1 MKTDHISLEH
11 WLRYVNN
18 DLDDRTREQY
28 EAHLYSCDQCLEL
41 YITAVESQEQ
51 TLPAMQKEAAFTDLV
66 MQEIAAQN
74 GMKKAKNTT
83 IRKKEQH
90 FYKKTMFHYFIAA
103 AMTILLMS
111 SGVFTQVMDYVNTFE
126 KTPLRESD
134 SIVEGLINHSFSLL
148 DILEEEHRE
157 GNKHDK

>member
-11 WLRYVNN
+11 WLRYVDN
-18 DLDDRTREQY
+18 DLDERTREQY

-51 TLPAMQKEAAFTDLV
+51 TLPPMQKETAFTDLV
-66 MQEIAAQN
+66 MQEITAQN
-74 GMKKAKNTT
+74 NIKKSKNRV
-83 IRKKEQH
+83 IKKKEQH
-90 FYKKTMFHYFIAA
+90 FYEKTIFHYFAAA

-126 KTPLRESD
+126 KTPPRETN

-148 DILEEEHRE
+148 DILEEEHKE

>member
-18 DLDDRTREQY
+18 DLDERTREQY

-66 MQEIAAQN
+66 MQEITAQN
-74 GMKKAKNTT
+74 NIKKSKNRV
-83 IRKKEQH
+83 IKKKEQH
-90 FYKKTMFHYFIAA
+90 FYEKTIFHYFAAA

-111 SGVFTQVMDYVNTFE
+111 SGVLTQVMDYVNTFE
-126 KTPLRESD
+126 KTPPTEAD

-148 DILEEEHRE
+148 DILEEEHKE